1 MAALAAALLAS
12 GCASSV
18 SGQPRASAAA
28 TTTAPISQPILQR
41 PACTVGSSGPRTA
54 FFLTISGGG
63 SRAAVFGARVL
74 SELKNVDGSDL
85 TSQINAISSVSGGS
99 MAASLYGVSRD
110 AGVGDEW
117 RPKWSDDLIRTRL
130 TANMKMS
137 MAGQLMNPVFLGG
150 YVFGRKNRTDA
161 LFATVDADLLG
172 LSGSGH
178 TMTMA
183 DLNPSRPQ
191 IIINSTVATK
201 DDSDAFRPRPFG
213 SLFTFTPTDL
223 ESIGVEY
230 GSMPLS
236 RAVAASAAFPGL
248 LSPVVL
254 NRYQQGSTEQ
264 ERGEPKY
271 IHLMDGGNVDNL
283 GLLAVKRALIEDSHR
298 LLVDCDQIVVMT
310 VDAFGAQGYH
320 KDSAPSIRSA
330 SGLVM
335 DGNTLLSAFDALLAA
350 NRTRLLAE
358 FKSRSFTPPA
368 DTEQCRKDD
377 LPSNVCLGGVRV
389 NWDDVNTL
397 LKQKLLFVHL
407 SFNSGELPMP
417 PSAVYCRGPH
427 EPGNRSGCNE
437 PPINDAKHW
446 NEIRALRSRLKQIP
460 TTFGLSSAE
469 MGDITAF
476 VRLWFNHN
484 NGCLAHLRGMLAG
497 TERHGPDFYMKSTDS
512 CDETSSFTEA
522 QLLRH
527 RSHQGIF
534 GDWIRYDGKPIEKR
548 TTQDRPTYTPLAT
561 LEERNAFWAEV
572 LKYYGN
578 KARDD

>member
-1 MAALAAALLAS
+1 M
-12 GCASSV
+12 
-18 SGQPRASAAA
+18 
-28 TTTAPISQPILQR
+28 
-41 PACTVGSSGPRTA
+41 CTGGAGPRTA

-85 TSQINAISSVSGGS
+85 ASQINAISSVSGGS
-99 MAASLYGVSRD
+99 MAASLYGLSKDRGAGD
-110 AGVGDEW
+110 AW
-117 RPKWSDDLIRTRL
+117 RPEWSDDLIRKRL

-137 MAGQLMNPVFLGG
+137 MAGQLINPVFLGG
-150 YVFGRKNRTDA
+150 YVFGHKNRTDT
-161 LFATVDADLLG
+161 LFASMEADVLG
-172 LSGSGH
+172 LSGAGH
-178 TMTMA
+178 PMTMA

-213 SLFTFTPTDL
+213 SLFTFTPADL
-223 ESIGVEY
+223 ESIGVDY

-236 RAVAASAAFPGL
+236 RAVTASAAFPGL

-254 NRYQQGSTEQ
+254 NRYQLGSSER

-283 GLLAVKRALIEDSHR
+283 GLLAVKRALVEDSHR
-298 LLVDCDQIVVMT
+298 VLVDCDQIVVMT

-320 KDSAPSIRSA
+320 RDDAPGMRSA

-335 DGNTLLSAFDALLAA
+335 DSNTLLSAFDALLAA

-377 LPSNVCLGGVRV
+377 LPDNVCLGGVRV
-389 NWDDVNTL
+389 NWDEVNTL

-417 PSAVYCRGPH
+417 PSVVYCHGPY
-427 EPGNRSGCNE
+427 EPGKRRDCNE
-437 PPINDAKHW
+437 PPINGAKHW
-446 NEIRALRSRLKQIP
+446 TEIRALRSRLKQIP

-469 MGDITAF
+469 VGDITAF
-476 VRLWFNHN
+476 VRLWFTPN
-484 NGCLAHLRGMLAG
+484 NGCIAHLRGMLAG
-497 TERHGPDFYMKSTDS
+497 TERHGPDFYMKATDS

-522 QLLRH
+522 QLTR
-527 RSHQGIF
+527 RRTHQDF
-534 GDWIRYDGKPIEKR
+534 AGDWIRTDDKPIEKR
-548 TTQDRPTYTPLAT
+548 TVNDPPTYTPLAT
-561 LEERNAFWAEV
+561 VEERDAFWAEV
-572 LKYYGN
+572 LKYYG
-578 KARDD
+578 KGARAD